1 MLKQALKAA
10 IPTQPQ
16 LAKMAGVT
24 YSALRSYRR
33 GERLPPPAVLRR
45 LAKALGV
52 QGRKLVEL
60 AAELERAAEQPTK
73 GRGHG

>member
-16 LAKMAGVT
+16 LAQMAGVS

-33 GERLPPPAVLRR
+33 GERIPPPAVLRR
-45 LAKALGV
+45 LAKALGA
-52 QGRKLVEL
+52 QGRRLVEL
-60 AAELERAAEQPTK
+60 AAELEAASK
-73 GRGHG
+73 RR